1 MSVMVETIVDA
12 AGNLCTIA
20 TCAALLVKPVR
31 EWLMGTAHIR
41 EGQRCLLR
49 AEIVRTYYRNLE
61 TEKLREYEYQ
71 NLEKCYRAYIKLGGN
86 SFVKHIYKEMQEWK
100 VIQ

>member
-1 MSVMVETIVDA
+1 MEHIVDT
-12 AGNLCTIA
+12 AGNICTIA
-20 TCAALLVKPVR
+20 TCAALLLKPVR

-49 AEIVRTYYRNLE
+49 AEIVRIYYRNLE
-61 TEKLREYEYQ
+61 LRTLREYEYQ
-71 NLEKCYRAYIKLGGN
+71 NLEKCFRAYERLDGN
-86 SFVKHIYKEMQEWK
+86 SFVKHIYREMQEWK